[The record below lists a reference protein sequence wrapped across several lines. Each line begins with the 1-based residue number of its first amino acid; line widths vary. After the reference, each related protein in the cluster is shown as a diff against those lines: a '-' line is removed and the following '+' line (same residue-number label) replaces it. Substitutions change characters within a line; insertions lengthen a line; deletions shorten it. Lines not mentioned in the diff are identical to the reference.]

1 MGHFFF
7 QRTFR
12 LCEQVFKIVPFLII
26 PFIFERVHVYIDPV
40 VIFFFF
46 FNLIVGSM
54 FVRLLVFRFENSKF
68 HQNKPIAIKFQ
79 HVVRLQR
86 LVFPTKNYHCVVH
99 TFFTGSREKFGHVT
113 LYYFLKI
120 SRIVRKFKYSLKV
133 ENITYML
140 RIIIVPCIDFAAI
153 LQKF

>member
-1 MGHFFF
+1 MGYVMGHFFF

-68 HQNKPIAIKFQ
+68 HQNKPIAIKF
-79 HVVRLQR
+79 
-86 LVFPTKNYHCVVH
+86 
-99 TFFTGSREKFGHVT
+99 
-113 LYYFLKI
+113 
-120 SRIVRKFKYSLKV
+120 
-133 ENITYML
+133 
-140 RIIIVPCIDFAAI
+140 
-153 LQKF
+153 